1 MNLQAMLAARIAAD
15 KPVRVGL
22 IGAGKFGSMFLAQ
35 VPSINGLDVAVIADL
50 DPERARAACRS
61 VGWDQTR
68 IVRTRFVARGRD
80 AILDEG
86 VDVVVEATG
95 NPAAGIAH
103 AIEAIEAGKPIVM
116 VNVEADAL
124 AGPWLAR
131 KARAAGVVYSMAY
144 GDQPALIA
152 EMVDWAR
159 SAGFSV
165 TAAGKGT
172 KYLPAY
178 HTVTPDGV
186 WEHYGLTAAEAKRA
200 GMNSQ
205 MFNSF
210 LDGTK
215 SAIEMTA
222 VANACGLD
230 VPHDGLGFPPC
241 GADDLA
247 SILRP
252 RQSGGVLAGDG
263 VVEVI
268 SSLHRDG
275 RPVERD
281 LRWGVY
287 VVFKAQNEYAAA
299 CFKQYGLPTDAT
311 GRYAAMYK
319 PFHLIGLELSI
330 SVLNVALRG
339 EPTGTCRAWR
349 GDAVTIAKRAL
360 KAGEMLDGEGGYT
373 VYAKLIPAAR
383 SLALGA
389 LPIGLAHHVKLVR
402 NVAAGDFVTAA
413 DVVLDGSLQ
422 AVRIRREMET
432 QAHQMIDAVPT
443 EHRAVADT

>member
-1 MNLQAMLAARIAAD
+1 MNLQSLLAARVETG
-15 KPVRVGL
+15 KPVCVGL

-35 VPSINGLDVAVIADL
+35 APSIAGLEIALICDR
-50 DPERARAACRS
+50 DIERAKLACKTVGWDSGRIARTRFADNGRAACVDDR
-61 VGWDQTR
+61 
-68 IVRTRFVARGRD
+68 
-80 AILDEG
+80 
-86 VDVVVEATG
+86 VDVVIEATG
-95 NPAAGIAH
+95 DPGAGIAH
-103 AIEAIEAGKPIVM
+103 ALAAIEADKHIVM

-124 AGPWLAR
+124 AGAYLAR
-131 KARAAGVVYSMAY
+131 KARAANVIYSLAY

-159 SAGFSV
+159 SAGFEV
-165 TAAGKGT
+165 AAAGKGT

-178 HTVTPDGV
+178 HTVTPDSV
-186 WEHYGLTAAEAKRA
+186 WQHYGLTADEAKTA

-215 SAIEMTA
+215 SAIEMAA
-222 VANACGLD
+222 VANACDLD
-230 VPHDGLGFPPC
+230 VPHDGLHFPPC
-241 GADDLA
+241 GADELA
-247 SILRP
+247 GILRP
-252 RQSGGVLAGDG
+252 KTLGGVLDRDG
-263 VVEVI
+263 MVEVV
-268 SSLHRDG
+268 SSLKRDG
-275 RPVERD
+275 QPVPRD

-287 VVFKAQNEYAAA
+287 VVFKANNDYAAA

-339 EPTGTCRAWR
+339 EPTGSCKAWR
-349 GDAVTIAKRAL
+349 GDAVAVAKRAL

-383 SLALGA
+383 SLKLGA
-389 LPIGLAHHVKLVR
+389 LPIGLAHHVKLNR
-402 NVAAGDFVTAA
+402 DVAAGEFLTAA
-413 DVVLDGSLQ
+413 DVALDETAQ
-422 AVRIRREMET
+422 AVRIRREMERNAR
-432 QAHQMIDAVPT
+432 QVSRVLAA
-443 EHRAVADT
+443 E